1 MIGSAT
7 SMTVMSLGG
16 APPTRPPI
24 LSRTRR
30 APEVHCTRLCRRV
43 SIPFASVIAVLVMLI
58 GAPAAAQDMEPKAYS
73 ASPVGATFLVASG
86 TRSTGSVVTDPTLP
100 VKDIEAGINGLV
112 LGVGTTFGLF
122 GKLALVSA
130 VVPYAWGEVSGM
142 VFEEAQTVT
151 RSGLAD
157 TRVKLSVNL
166 AGNPAMRA
174 REFAKAPRRTI
185 VGASATVTAPSGD
198 YDGTKLINLGTNR
211 WSFKP
216 EVGVSVPLGRW
227 DLDAYLGTWL
237 FTQNP
242 DFYPGGLRRSQDP
255 VVSFQAHVS
264 YTFKPRLWLAVDST
278 WYSGGDAQVEDAPPS
293 GAVNNSRLGATLSLP
308 VGQRQSFKVCTAPGS
323 PCARGRTSGRWASRG
338 NGSSCGRDTL
348 PAPGLMRRALHGGLD
363 GGPAAGVNRQ
373 IGTVIPI

>member
-1 MIGSAT
+1 
-7 SMTVMSLGG
+7 
-16 APPTRPPI
+16 
-24 LSRTRR
+24 
-30 APEVHCTRLCRRV
+30 
-43 SIPFASVIAVLVMLI
+43 VIAVLVILI

-73 ASPVGATFLVASG
+73 ASPVGATFLVAGG

-100 VKDIEAGINGLV
+100 VKDVEAGINGLV

-130 VVPYAWGEVSGM
+130 VVPYAWGEVSGR
-142 VFEEAQTVT
+142 VFEETQTAT

-185 VGASATVTAPSGD
+185 VGASVTVTAPSGE

-216 EVGVSVPLGRW
+216 EGGVSVPLGRW

-255 VVSFQAHVS
+255 VVAFQAHVS
-264 YTFKPRLWLAVDST
+264 YTFKPRFWLAVDST
-278 WYSGGDAQVEDAPPS
+278 WYSGGDAQVEDSPPS
-293 GAVNNSRLGATLSLP
+293 GAFNNSRLGATLSLP
-308 VGQRQSFKVCTAPGS
+308 VGQRQSFKVSYSSGVAV
-323 PCARGRTSGRWASRG
+323 RTGTDFR
-338 NGSSCGRDTL
+338 TL
-348 PAPGLMRRALHGGLD
+348 ALAWQWLFVR
-363 GGPAAGVNRQ
+363 P
-373 IGTVIPI
+373 